1 MIISNIDI
9 LILTTLFF
17 LFFYRDV
24 KTLIVEML
32 QAAKASSSSAE
43 WMSCSRKGRL
53 CPCKWNKD
61 VLFDEFFLI

>member
-43 WMSCSRKGRL
+43 
-53 CPCKWNKD
+53 
-61 VLFDEFFLI
+61 